1 MGGVP
6 AVIALEHIGDG
17 DHHVER
23 FGVVAAA
30 AQGLAVQGLTEL
42 QQFELRQPVA
52 LLTGRQL
59 RRLASP
65 R

>member
-1 MGGVP
+1 M
-6 AVIALEHIGDG
+6 IALEHIGDG

-23 FGVVAAA
+23 FAVVAVA
-30 AQGLAVQGLTEL
+30 AQGLAVQGLPEL
-42 QQFELRQPVA
+42 QQFEFRQPVA

-59 RRLASP
+59 RRLALP